1 MALSTYTYEQLGFG
15 TELGPLTDKEK
26 NALEKSWATAFAS
39 DIFPYIDEKIFA
51 PLYSERKSRRNV
63 PVNVLAGAILL
74 QEIRGMSNEDLV
86 EAAMFDLRLRT
97 ALHITNAVGQPI
109 SLRTIQ
115 RFHTRLRRYRESSGE
130 DLLGICFDGIRDRLE
145 PFLQKYAKYMVKA
158 ARIAEVNRNRRMAG
172 GENHTGMAGVGDHT
186 GMAEAG
192 EQTGTTGTGEQIG
205 MTGTGDHTGMTE
217 AGEQTG
223 TAGTGDHTGMAE
235 NRIRPCFRQIHIFSS
250 PQAYVCDLQVRL
262 EQGDEETIGTLEI
275 ETQIRIPE
283 EYGAAGTRD
292 SERLRLYYD
301 LKKGEDTVF
310 QGSADIAADA
320 ADTERKPVSVRISM
334 TSPDVSL
341 RRAEELQACDL
352 TLRLSSADSGR

>member
-130 DLLGICFDGIRDRLE
+130 DLLGICFDRIHDRLE

-158 ARIAEVNRNRRMAG
+158 ARIAEVNRNRRMAR
-172 GENHTGMAGVGDHT
+172 GENHTGMAGVGDHS

-192 EQTGTTGTGEQIG
+192 EQTGT
-205 MTGTGDHTGMTE
+205 
-217 AGEQTG
+217 
-223 TAGTGDHTGMAE
+223 AE
-235 NRIRPCFRQIHIFSS
+235 NGIRPCFRQIHIYSS

-292 SERLRLYYD
+292 SERLRLNYD

-310 QGSADIAADA
+310 EGSADIAADA

>member
-63 PVNVLAGAILL
+63 PVNVLTGAILL

-130 DLLGICFDGIRDRLE
+130 DLLGICFDRIHDRLE

-172 GENHTGMAGVGDHT
+172 GENHTGMAGVGDHS
-186 GMAEAG
+186 GVAEAG
-192 EQTGTTGTGEQIG
+192 DQTGAAGTGEQIG
-205 MTGTGDHTGMTE
+205 MTGS
-217 AGEQTG
+217 
-223 TAGTGDHTGMAE
+223 GDHTGMAE
-235 NRIRPCFRQIHIFSS
+235 AGDQTGTAENGIRPCFRQIHIFSS
-250 PQAYVCDLQVRL
+250 PQAYVCDLQIRL
-262 EQGDEETIGTLEI
+262 EQGEEETVGTLEI

-301 LKKGEDTVF
+301 LKKGEGTVF
-310 QGSADIAADA
+310 EGFADIAADA

-352 TLRLSSADSGR
+352 TLRLSTADSGR

>member
-130 DLLGICFDGIRDRLE
+130 DLLGICFDRIRDRLE

-172 GENHTGMAGVGDHT
+172 GENHTGMA
-186 GMAEAG
+186 
-192 EQTGTTGTGEQIG
+192 
-205 MTGTGDHTGMTE
+205 E

-223 TAGTGDHTGMAE
+223 TAGTGGQTGTAGIGDHTGTAE
-235 NRIRPCFRQIHIFSS
+235 IGIRPCFRQIHIFSS

>member
-130 DLLGICFDGIRDRLE
+130 DLLGICFDRIHDRLE

-172 GENHTGMAGVGDHT
+172 GENHTGMAGVGDHS
-186 GMAEAG
+186 GMA
-192 EQTGTTGTGEQIG
+192 
-205 MTGTGDHTGMTE
+205 E

-223 TAGTGDHTGMAE
+223 TAGTGEQIGMAE

-292 SERLRLYYD
+292 SERLRLNYD

-310 QGSADIAADA
+310 EGSADIAADA